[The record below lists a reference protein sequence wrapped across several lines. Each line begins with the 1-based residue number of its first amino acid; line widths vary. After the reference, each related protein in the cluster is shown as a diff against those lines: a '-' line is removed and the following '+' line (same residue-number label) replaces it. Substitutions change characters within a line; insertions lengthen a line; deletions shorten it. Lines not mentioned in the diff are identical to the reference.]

1 MAPHKTRRR
10 APESGNAPSNFE
22 QLAEPLDFETTAI
35 HHALQAAPL
44 VRKFGLTP
52 PLARLAAT
60 VAPLTFGEARV

>member
-35 HHALQAAPL
+35 HHTPQAARL
-44 VRKFGLTP
+44 IRKFSLTP
-52 PLARLAAT
+52 PVARV
-60 VAPLTFGEARV
+60 VASLVFGEAAR

>member
-35 HHALQAAPL
+35 HHALQAARPI
-44 VRKFGLTP
+44 RKFGLTQP
-52 PLARLAAT
+52 VARV
-60 VAPLTFGEARV
+60 VASLVFGEATR